1 MNHIFP
7 IYFMGDDNIS
17 KTLNQSKE
25 KRAIKSTPPMWSRQ
39 IENGDIH
46 GKQTDNWFVIKD
58 FKSPRYSS

>member
-1 MNHIFP
+1 
-7 IYFMGDDNIS
+7 MGDDNIS